1 MAKLTKKQMETL
13 VEFGYRSLMAEKF
26 NEYASQDLLQKN
38 DSVGFSKNL
47 NACYR
52 NADIA
57 VKAARELGMTDKQ
70 IDDVYSS
77 LLVWAK
83 FHNEQAAA

>member
-13 VEFGYRSLMAEKF
+13 VDFGYHSLMAEKF
-26 NEYASQDLLQKN
+26 DGYGTKAMKTQDWDDFNKCM
-38 DSVGFSKNL
+38 

-57 VKAARELGMTDKQ
+57 VKMARELGMTDKQ
-70 IDDVYSS
+70 IDDVCVS
-77 LLVWAK
+77 LLLWSK
-83 FHNEQAAA
+83 YYNEKAAA

>member
-1 MAKLTKKQMETL
+1 MAKMTKKQMETL

-26 NEYASQDLLQKN
+26 SEYASQDLLQKN

-47 NACYR
+47 DACYR

-57 VKAARELGMTDKQ
+57 VKAARELGMTDNQ
-70 IDDVYSS
+70 IDSVSAA
-77 LLVWAK
+77 LLIWAK
-83 FHNEQAAA
+83 YHNERVAA

>member
-1 MAKLTKKQMETL
+1 MAKMTKKQMETL
-13 VEFGYRSLMAEKF
+13 VDFGYRSLMAEKF
-26 NEYASQDLLQKN
+26 SEYASQDLLQKN

-57 VKAARELGMTDKQ
+57 VKKARELGMTDNQ
-70 IDDVYSS
+70 IDGVHSA
-77 LLVWAK
+77 LLLWAK
-83 FHNEQAAA
+83 YHNEQAGA